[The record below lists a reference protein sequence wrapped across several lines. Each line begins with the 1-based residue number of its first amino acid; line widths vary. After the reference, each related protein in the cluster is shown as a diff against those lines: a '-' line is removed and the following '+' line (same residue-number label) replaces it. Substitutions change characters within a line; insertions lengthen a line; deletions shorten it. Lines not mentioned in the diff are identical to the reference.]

1 MSGRLGTP
9 ISFDL
14 EPMDAA
20 GIYDDNKVTICKKQ
34 CKKCCYISTGVT
46 LLNLLYILGGYS
58 IFYYIYLKE
67 YIDDVD
73 ETIQGTILEDKEKTK
88 ELLIKLPALV
98 NLLCKEFGC

>member
-1 MSGRLGTP
+1 MSRRLGPP

-14 EPMDAA
+14 EPLDVTE
-20 GIYDDNKVTICKKQ
+20 IYEDKGTICKKQ

-46 LLNLLYILGGYS
+46 LLNLLYVVGGYS
-58 IFYYIYLKE
+58 IFYYMYLKE

-88 ELLIKLPALV
+88 QLLIKLPTLV
-98 NLLCKEFGC
+98 NLLCREFGC

>member
-1 MSGRLGTP
+1 MSRRLGTP

-14 EPMDAA
+14 EPLDVTE
-20 GIYDDNKVTICKKQ
+20 IYEDNKRTI

-46 LLNLLYILGGYS
+46 LLNLLYVVGGYS
-58 IFYYIYLKE
+58 IFYYMYLKE

-88 ELLIKLPALV
+88 QLLIKLPTLV
-98 NLLCKEFGC
+98 NLLCR